1 MHTIEAY
8 GHTLSWEEHSS
19 GERTLIFIHGYSGNR
34 AIWNREVARFAD
46 LGRCVT
52 LDLPGHYPAVPP
64 RAYRTLDQDTLLALE
79 LRAIRAIVGAGRA
92 TLIGHSTGGL
102 VALAAAAL
110 LPAHV
115 ERVVAITPVVWGPL
129 TGALG
134 FYQRALRHGGYPL
147 YWLNYWLTQ
156 RSLRFIQAG
165 IGLAYSG
172 SARAYVRNPTAA
184 AIVRAWH
191 PTYRRNHIRHFA
203 VLLALLETCDIRPL
217 ARQIRRPAL
226 VIGGGRD
233 TVVPPAQARWLA
245 EHVPAVRYLEV
256 PDAGHVV
263 HWEAADVVE
272 TAVRAWL
279 TGVERAL

>member
-1 MHTIEAY
+1 MHTIHAY
-8 GHTLSWEEHSS
+8 GHTLSWEEHSV

-34 AIWNREVARFAD
+34 AIWNREVMRLAD

-52 LDLPGHYPAVPP
+52 LDLPGHYPATPP
-64 RAYRTLDQDTLLALE
+64 GTYRALSQETLLELE
-79 LRAIRAIVGAGRA
+79 GAAIRQIVGAGRA

-110 LPAHV
+110 LSTQV
-115 ERVVAITPVVWGPL
+115 ERVVAIAPVVWGPL

-134 FYQRALRHGGYPL
+134 FFQRVLRRGGYPL

-156 RSLRFIQAG
+156 QSLRFIQAG

-172 SARAYVRNPTAA
+172 NALAYIRNPTAA

-191 PTYRRNHIRHFA
+191 PTYQRNRIRHFA
-203 VLLALLETCDIRPL
+203 VLLSLLERCDIRPL
-217 ARQIRRPAL
+217 ARHITQPVLLIS
-226 VIGGGRD
+226 GGRD
-233 TVVPPAQARWLA
+233 AVVPIEQSRWLA
-245 EHVPAVRYLEV
+245 AHLPRAHLLEL
-256 PDAGHVV
+256 PTAGHVV

-272 TAVRAWL
+272 GAMRAWL
-279 TGVERAL
+279 TDAV